1 MSQPVD
7 AIIFDVGNVLYQWD
21 IRHLYARL
29 INDQAELEHFVTHIV
44 TPEWH
49 FQHDA
54 GRPLAEM
61 VEELTTQYPHHA
73 ELIAQYVPRWLETI
87 PGPVPGMIDMAER
100 LALLGYP
107 LFGITNFGVEFWD
120 MFRPTAP
127 IFDLF
132 PDIVV
137 SGAEKLVKPDP
148 AIYRL
153 AIARFGIDP
162 ARALFIDDRED
173 NIASAI
179 ACGLQGHVFRD
190 TATLE
195 ADLLARGVIEN
206 VTTA

>member
-1 MSQPVD
+1 MLQSVD

-21 IRHLYARL
+21 IRNLYARL
-29 INDQAELEHFVTHIV
+29 IDDPVALDHFVTQVV
-44 TPEWH
+44 TLEWH
-49 FQHDA
+49 SQHDA

-61 VEELTTQYPHHA
+61 VEELTAQFPEHA
-73 ELIAQYVPRWLETI
+73 PLIAQYVPRWLETI
-87 PGPVPGMIDMAER
+87 PGPVPRMIDLAEK

-127 IFDLF
+127 VFDLF
-132 PDIVV
+132 RDIVV

-148 AIYRL
+148 AIYHL

-162 ARALFIDDRED
+162 ARTLFIDDRED
-173 NIASAI
+173 NVASAI

-190 TATLE
+190 FATLE
-195 ADLLARGVIEN
+195 TDLVARSVIEI
-206 VTTA
+206 VTT

>member
-29 INDQAELEHFVTHIV
+29 IDDPAELDHFVTHIV

-100 LALLGYP
+100 LALLGHP

-127 IFDLF
+127 VFDLF
-132 PDIVV
+132 RDIVV

-162 ARALFIDDRED
+162 ARTLFIDDRED

-195 ADLLARGVIEN
+195 ADLLARGVIGN
-206 VTTA
+206 VTT

>member
-1 MSQPVD
+1 MPQPVD

-21 IRHLYARL
+21 IRHLYAQL
-29 INDQAELEHFVTHIV
+29 IDDPSDLDDFVTNIV

-61 VEELTTQYPHHA
+61 VDELTARFPEHA
-73 ELIAQYVPRWLETI
+73 TLIAQYVPRWLETI
-87 PGPVPGMIDMAER
+87 PGPVPGMIDLAER

-132 PDIVV
+132 RDIVV

-148 AIYRL
+148 AIYHL
-153 AIARFGIDP
+153 AIARFAIDP
-162 ARALFIDDRED
+162 ARTLFIDDRED
-173 NIASAI
+173 NVASAI
-179 ACGLQGHVFRD
+179 ACGLQGHVFRNI
-190 TATLE
+190 ATLE
-195 ADLLARGVIEN
+195 AELATLGVTEI
-206 VTTA
+206 VTT

>member
-1 MSQPVD
+1 MQPVD

-21 IRHLYARL
+21 IRNLYARL
-29 INDQAELEHFVTHIV
+29 IHDPAELDHFVGHIV
-44 TPEWH
+44 TAEWH

-61 VEELTTQYPHHA
+61 VAELSAEHPDHA
-73 ELIAQYVPRWLETI
+73 ELIGQYVPRWLETI
-87 PGPVPGMIDMAER
+87 PGPVPGMLDLAEK

-107 LFGITNFGVEFWD
+107 LYGITNFGVEFWD

-132 PDIVV
+132 RDIVV

-153 AIARFGIDP
+153 AIERFGIDP
-162 ARALFIDDRED
+162 ACALFIDDRQD
-173 NIASAI
+173 NIDSAI

-190 TATLE
+190 HATLE
-195 ADLLARGVIEN
+195 AELVARGVLEN
-206 VTTA
+206 VTT